1 MDPEPPIT
9 FKETRVNLEPSSPV
23 SVVQIRLPSPST
35 FKSRDRRLQNTDK
48 YGEEERTYRSKN
60 LATAASIYHRKN
72 HDSPRTFLWR
82 VLEDDY
88 VLSIRAADVCKKTNT
103 DDANLILHLRF
114 PNPIRTSCIALADPA
129 EHDALNL
136 FVLDHSNYLYTIT
149 LRPDHFRKRST
160 TENGLGDACKSHLA
174 GSFSFKHPHRLI
186 AVSAYHVIVTFHDGG
201 IIRFDRNKSHD
212 GTSQHLGYYTRD
224 ALILTRTI
232 PIGSGHLWKETN
244 FSAQGWAQGLKSLMP
259 FPFQGG
265 QTVKHGKA
273 NMELTAATAVA
284 SDSLGVED
292 AHFLFTVCLDHR
304 LRIWNVRSGA
314 ILYTGDMLGVER
326 PPQDIGKWVI
336 DPTRNNLVRIV
347 GQVEGKRTLVTYSP
361 VANEFKF
368 WKVEAN
374 DDSTIFVHDMFPDH
388 TMTPP
393 APASG
398 DVWTMAD
405 FGVAQPTGSALHLWV
420 LWKNNL
426 TYRAQKVEFGASAS
440 ANTEAQWKNNWS
452 GVYVDNVSP
461 NADSANFGDP
471 TDATEKWLQVIFY
484 PGRFSKATLE
494 TALAMYER
502 GLGTKEASP
511 RNGRGLAESIC
522 SVLGSTATLDKLSSG
537 EMDYEQFRSHG
548 QVQWRRFY
556 RLVLELDKQRGEAL
570 SLALDHNSDV
580 AWVLCADLVG
590 AMHQCSTLEQIYY
603 DPVADPETD
612 NVTALITAGLGLVEN
627 FSDAIMQQSNAAL
640 RLELFEE
647 SGKTDMDRIQRFF
660 DESGSWRGI
669 SEEDASQ
676 VVETLGTE
684 FRIVTPDLYR
694 QLVELFEAPEDARV
708 KEVRHPLTEFGR
720 RIVVKSVQDTATLQW
735 QILLSQL
742 LLLVH
747 MEYEYDEENED
758 SALHS
763 RFDIGHVYRQVIEA
777 LRRLELVRWLV
788 KTDITVPVLLRSER
802 SSNSPVVTKR
812 PDETRTITAFE
823 AFVSHLL
830 GLDDVDDEAVAS
842 SLTDVVIDICAP
854 NSGIELSPAL
864 IQCSLLKRDRPDLAL
879 ELSPFCTHDP
889 FSVYIQGR
897 VLLSLKDYTS
907 AALSFKKA
915 AVGMSKSSDFC
926 RISCH
931 FLTVHLLGVPMAHP
945 NLHTGGLLDDYEKK
959 LLNSGL
965 ANYYSHIVSLYDK
978 HRAFSYV
985 IEFARL
991 ALQFTRGAE
1000 SRALRVEM
1008 SSRLFTASTS
1018 ISRFEMAHATLLS
1031 MPDRALQHSCLKK
1044 LVERMC
1050 ETNQTSELIALPFS
1064 GLQEEVDDIL
1074 FQKCKTTVDI
1084 VRGTPYHNI
1093 LYAWRITHN
1102 DYRGAAAVLHDRL
1115 QKLQQ
1120 AGEGD
1125 KLAAGEDVLDTAVT
1139 KQFLMLINALS
1150 CVDPKQAWIT
1160 VEEVP
1165 SLTPDDIAVAA
1176 KPKRKVVTLAD
1187 LRRQYQA
1194 EMDRIAAIQNNQF
1207 GLAAEE
1213 DDVMVIDP

>member
-1 MDPEPPIT
+1 
-9 FKETRVNLEPSSPV
+9 
-23 SVVQIRLPSPST
+23 
-35 FKSRDRRLQNTDK
+35 
-48 YGEEERTYRSKN
+48 
-60 LATAASIYHRKN
+60 
-72 HDSPRTFLWR
+72 
-82 VLEDDY
+82 
-88 VLSIRAADVCKKTNT
+88 
-103 DDANLILHLRF
+103 
-114 PNPIRTSCIALADPA
+114 
-129 EHDALNL
+129 
-136 FVLDHSNYLYTIT
+136 
-149 LRPDHFRKRST
+149 
-160 TENGLGDACKSHLA
+160 
-174 GSFSFKHPHRLI
+174 
-186 AVSAYHVIVTFHDGG
+186 
-201 IIRFDRNKSHD
+201 
-212 GTSQHLGYYTRD
+212 
-224 ALILTRTI
+224 
-232 PIGSGHLWKETN
+232 
-244 FSAQGWAQGLKSLMP
+244 
-259 FPFQGG
+259 
-265 QTVKHGKA
+265 
-273 NMELTAATAVA
+273 MELTAATAVA
-284 SDSLGVED
+284 SDTLGVED

-326 PPQDIGKWVI
+326 PPQELGKWII
-336 DPTRNNLVRIV
+336 DPTQNNLVRIV
-347 GQVEGKRTLVTYSP
+347 GQAEGRRTLVTYSP

-374 DDSTIFVHDMFPDH
+374 DDSTVFVHDMFPDH
-388 TMTPP
+388 IMAPP
-393 APASG
+393 VPSSG
-398 DVWTMAD
+398 DVWTLAD
-405 FGVAQPTGSALHLWV
+405 FGVAQPTGSAIHLWV

-440 ANTEAQWKNNWS
+440 GNTEAQWKNNWS
-452 GVYVDNVSP
+452 GVYVDNVTP
-461 NADSANFGDP
+461 NADTANFGDP

-494 TALAMYER
+494 AALAMYER
-502 GLGTKEASP
+502 GLGTKEASS
-511 RNGRGLAESIC
+511 RNGRGLVESVC
-522 SVLGSTATLDKLSSG
+522 SVLGSTATLDKLPNG

-556 RLVLELDKQRGEAL
+556 RLILELDKQRGEAL

-603 DPVADPETD
+603 DPVADPETED
-612 NVTALITAGLGLVEN
+612 VTALITAGLGLVEN
-627 FSDAIMQQSNAAL
+627 FSDSIIQQSNAAL

-647 SGKTDMDRIQRFF
+647 SGKTDMERIQRFF

-676 VVETLGTE
+676 VVDILGPD
-684 FRIVTPDLYR
+684 FRTVKPELYR
-694 QLVELFEAPEDARV
+694 QLVELFEATEDARV
-708 KEVRHPLTEFGR
+708 GEVRHPLTEFGR
-720 RIVVKSVQDTATLQW
+720 KIVVKSVQDTATLQW

-747 MEYEYDEENED
+747 MEYEYDEDNEE

-763 RFDIGHVYRQVIEA
+763 RFDIGHVYRQIIEA

-788 KTDITVPVLLRSER
+788 KTDISVPLLRSER
-802 SSNSPVVTKR
+802 SSNSSLAVKR

-823 AFVSHLL
+823 AFISHLL
-830 GLDDVDDEAVAS
+830 GLVDVDDEAVAS

-854 NSGIELSPAL
+854 NSGIELSPVL

-879 ELSPFCTHDP
+879 DLSPFCSRDP

-897 VLLSLKDYTS
+897 VLLSLKDYAP
-907 AALSFKKA
+907 AALAFKKA
-915 AVGMSKSSDFC
+915 AVGMSEYSMLATSVPYFN
-926 RISCH
+926 IVS
-931 FLTVHLLGVPMAHP
+931 GVPMQHAD
-945 NLHTGGLLDDYEKK
+945 LRTGGLLDDTEKK

-965 ANYYSHIVSLYDK
+965 ANYYSHIVSLYDR

-991 ALQFTRGAE
+991 SLQFARG
-1000 SRALRVEM
+1000 SDCRALRVEM

-1050 ETNQTSELIALPFS
+1050 ETSQTSELIALPFS

-1074 FQKCKTTVDI
+1074 FQKCKNTAEV

-1115 QKLQQ
+1115 QKLRQ

-1125 KLAAGEDVLDTAVT
+1125 KLTGEDVLDTAVT

-1160 VEEVP
+1160 VEERP
-1165 SLTPDDIAVAA
+1165 YDGAS

-1194 EMDRIAAIQNNQF
+1194 ELDRIAAIQNNQF
-1207 GLAAEE
+1207 GLTAE

>member
-9 FKETRVNLEPSSPV
+9 FKETRVNLEPASPA
-23 SVVQIRLPSPST
+23 SVVHIRLPSPSNS
-35 FKSRDRRLQNTDK
+35 KSRDRRLKAAKK
-48 YGEEERTYRSKN
+48 YGEEESTYRSKN
-60 LATAASIYHRKN
+60 LATAASIYHRKH

-88 VLSIRAADVCKKTNT
+88 VLSIRAADVCKKANA

-114 PNPIRTSCIALADPA
+114 PNPVRTSCIALADPA

-136 FVLDHSNYLYTIT
+136 FVLDHTNYLYTIT
-149 LRPDHFRKRST
+149 LRPDHFRKRSA
-160 TENGLGDACKSHLA
+160 TENGLGDACKPHLA

-212 GTSQHLGYYTRD
+212 GTPQSFDQP
-224 ALILTRTI
+224 RTQSDKI
-232 PIGSGHLWKETN
+232 PTTGSGQLWRETN
-244 FSAQGWAQGLKSLMP
+244 FSAQGWAQGLRNLVP

-292 AHFLFTVCLDHR
+292 ANFLFTICLDHR

-326 PPQDIGKWVI
+326 PPQELGKWII

-347 GQVEGKRTLVTYSP
+347 GQVEGRRTLVTYSP

-374 DDSTIFVHDMFPDH
+374 DDSTIFVHDMFPEH

-393 APASG
+393 APSSG

-405 FGVAQPTGSALHLWV
+405 FGVAQPTGSAIHLWV

-440 ANTEAQWKNNWS
+440 GNTETQWRNNWC

-494 TALAMYER
+494 AALAMYER
-502 GLGTKEASP
+502 GLGTKEAAS

-522 SVLGSTATLDKLSSG
+522 SVLGSTATLDKLSTG
-537 EMDYEQFRSHG
+537 EMDFEQFRSHG

-612 NVTALITAGLGLVEN
+612 NVTALITAGLGLVET
-627 FSDAIMQQSNAAL
+627 FSDSIMQQSNAAL

-694 QLVELFEAPEDARV
+694 QLVELFEATEDARV
-708 KEVRHPLTEFGR
+708 GDVRHPLTEFGR
-720 RIVVKSVQDTATLQW
+720 KIVVKSVQDTATLQW

-747 MEYEYDEENED
+747 MEYEYDEDNED

-763 RFDIGHVYRQVIEA
+763 RFDIGHVYRQIIEA

-788 KTDITVPVLLRSER
+788 KTDISVPLLRSER
-802 SSNSPVVTKR
+802 SSNSPVAPKR

-830 GLDDVDDEAVAS
+830 GLVDVDDEAVAS

-879 ELSPFCTHDP
+879 ELSPFCSLDP

-897 VLLSLKDYTS
+897 VLLSLKDYAP
-907 AALSFKKA
+907 AALAFKKA
-915 AVGMSKSSDFC
+915 AVGMSKSSC
-926 RISCH
+926 ACSR
-931 FLTVHLLGVPMAHP
+931 G
-945 NLHTGGLLDDYEKK
+945 
-959 LLNSGL
+959 
-965 ANYYSHIVSLYDK
+965 IV
-978 HRAFSYV
+978 F
-985 IEFARL
+985 
-991 ALQFTRGAE
+991 
-1000 SRALRVEM
+1000 
-1008 SSRLFTASTS
+1008 
-1018 ISRFEMAHATLLS
+1018 
-1031 MPDRALQHSCLKK
+1031 
-1044 LVERMC
+1044 
-1050 ETNQTSELIALPFS
+1050 
-1064 GLQEEVDDIL
+1064 
-1074 FQKCKTTVDI
+1074 
-1084 VRGTPYHNI
+1084 
-1093 LYAWRITHN
+1093 
-1102 DYRGAAAVLHDRL
+1102 
-1115 QKLQQ
+1115 
-1120 AGEGD
+1120 
-1125 KLAAGEDVLDTAVT
+1125 
-1139 KQFLMLINALS
+1139 
-1150 CVDPKQAWIT
+1150 
-1160 VEEVP
+1160 
-1165 SLTPDDIAVAA
+1165 
-1176 KPKRKVVTLAD
+1176 
-1187 LRRQYQA
+1187 
-1194 EMDRIAAIQNNQF
+1194 
-1207 GLAAEE
+1207 
-1213 DDVMVIDP
+1213 